1 MNALRRDVSKRKVKQ
16 RNYHRR
22 ENLDKSRSELCTT
35 HEWKMT
41 LLSRNK
47 QEMKLIIPEKFL
59 IFRKNL
65 WIGNFTLFY
74 SFVNFFIDIN
84 LPSKSF

>member
-16 RNYHRR
+16 RNYYRR

-47 QEMKLIIPEKFL
+47 QEMKLIIPQKNFL
-59 IFRKNL
+59 DFGKIYGSEILR
-65 WIGNFTLFY
+65 
-74 SFVNFFIDIN
+74 FFIH
-84 LPSKSF
+84 L